1 MRKQWAWAVLA
12 AMVGIAIVAGGAG
25 RPATAQARKTIK
37 VGNVGLESAYYAPLL
52 VAIHKG
58 FFEKE
63 GIQIESV
70 KMSDPDMVRAV
81 AVGSLPIGIAEVGSG
96 ITAKERGGDVV
107 VVASFLDRYPYDLMV
122 KPAIKTYPDLKG
134 KVLAHWQTS
143 ASVGLELLKRLLA
156 QNGLKE
162 SDYKVIAGGNSP
174 ARYAALVSGG
184 IDGAI
189 LTTPTNTM
197 AKKEGFNALGGLYD
211 IPAVFA
217 AVIANGTWAKTNEA
231 DMVAWLRATL
241 RGFHYAA
248 DPKNR
253 DEVVTLLTRE
263 FKAPSPEPFVFDM
276 KLFYDDQKTLL
287 SWELMPSEK
296 SVTGVLDILSA
307 IGQVPS
313 PAPAATRYFELSYL
327 KKAAADVKK

>member
-1 MRKQWAWAVLA
+1 MRKRWTLAVLA
-12 AMVGIAIVAGGAG
+12 IVVGTTIVAGHVG
-25 RPATAQARKTIK
+25 RDATAQAPKTIK
-37 VGNVGLESAYYAPLL
+37 VGNVGLESAYYAPIV
-52 VAIHKG
+52 VAIHQG
-58 FFEKE
+58 FFQRE
-63 GIQIESV
+63 GLQVESV
-70 KMSDPDMVRAV
+70 KLSDPDMVRAV
-81 AVGSLPIGIAEVGSG
+81 AVGALPIGIAEVGSG
-96 ITAKERGGDVV
+96 IAARERGGDVV

-122 KPAIKTYPDLKG
+122 KPAIKSYPDLKG

-143 ASVGLELLKRLLA
+143 PSVGLELLKRLLA

-217 AVIANGTWAKTNEA
+217 AVIANGAWAKANEA
-231 DMVAWLRATL
+231 DMVAWLRALL

-253 DEVVTLLTRE
+253 DEVVALLTRE
-263 FKAPSPEPFVFDM
+263 FKAPSPEPFVHDM
-276 KLFYDDQKTLL
+276 KLFYDDQRVLL

-296 SVTGVLDILSA
+296 SVNGVLDILSA

-313 PAPAATRYFELSYL
+313 PPPPSAKYFELAYL
-327 KKAAADVKK
+327 KRAAAEVKK

>member
-1 MRKQWAWAVLA
+1 MMKRWALVAL
-12 AMVGIAIVAGGAG
+12 AIVVGMTGVADQ
-25 RPATAQARKTIK
+25 ATAQARKTIK
-37 VGNVGLESAYYAPLL
+37 VGNVGLESAYYAPIV

-58 FFEKE
+58 FFQQE
-63 GIQIESV
+63 GLQVESV
-70 KMSDPDMVRAV
+70 KLSDPDMVRAV

-96 ITAKERGGDVV
+96 IAAREKGGDVV

-143 ASVGLELLKRLLA
+143 PSVGLELLKRLLA
-156 QNGLKE
+156 QNGLKDA
-162 SDYKVIAGGNSP
+162 DYKVIAGGNSP

-217 AVIANGTWAKTNEA
+217 AVLANGAWAKTNEA
-231 DMVAWLRATL
+231 DMVAWLRAL
-241 RGFHYAA
+241 VRGFHYAA
-248 DPKNR
+248 DSKNR

-263 FKAPSPEPFVFDM
+263 FKAPTPEPFVHDLKM
-276 KLFYDDQKTLL
+276 FYEEQKFLL
-287 SWELMPSEK
+287 SWELMPADK
-296 SVTGVLDILSA
+296 SVSGVLDILSA

-313 PAPAATRYFELSYL
+313 PAPPASKYFELAYL
-327 KKAAADVKK
+327 KKAAAEAKK

>member
-1 MRKQWAWAVLA
+1 MRKQWTLAVLA
-12 AMVGIAIVAGGAG
+12 IVVGMTVVAGQAG
-25 RPATAQARKTIK
+25 REATAQAPKTIK
-37 VGNVGLESAYYAPLL
+37 VGNVGLESAYYAPIV

-58 FFEKE
+58 FFQRE
-63 GIQIESV
+63 GLQVESV
-70 KMSDPDMVRAV
+70 KLSDPDMVRAV
-81 AVGSLPIGIAEVGSG
+81 AVGALPIGIAEVGSG
-96 ITAKERGGDVV
+96 IAARERGGDVV

-122 KPAIKTYPDLKG
+122 KPAIKSYPDLKG

-143 ASVGLELLKRLLA
+143 PSVGLELLKRLLA
-156 QNGLKE
+156 QNGLRDA
-162 SDYKVIAGGNSP
+162 DYKVIAGGNSP

-217 AVIANGTWAKTNEA
+217 AVIANGSWAKANEA
-231 DMVAWLRATL
+231 DMVAWLRALL

-263 FKAPSPEPFVFDM
+263 FKAPSPEPFVHDM
-276 KLFYDDQKTLL
+276 KMFYDDQRFLL
-287 SWELMPSEK
+287 SWELMPAEK
-296 SVTGVLDILSA
+296 SVQGVLDILGA
-307 IGQVPS
+307 IGQVSS
-313 PAPAATRYFELSYL
+313 PPPASGKYFELTYL
-327 KKAAADVKK
+327 KRAAAEVKK